1 MTSIWIYRVHAIT
14 EQAAANAANAF
25 WTLIAPGGDP
35 EAQSYGVPLSANG
48 QEPATHR
55 GISSAFT
62 AEMLAKLKVLEDDM
76 PTLRYYVCDA
86 WTFELLEQR
95 NGTATIG
102 QPCSFED
109 VLEDAGLQVI
119 QPEELP

>member
-1 MTSIWIYRVHAIT
+1 MTTLWIYRLHAIT
-14 EQAAANAANAF
+14 PQPAANASNAF
-25 WTLIAPGGDP
+25 WTLVAPMGDS

-55 GISSAFT
+55 GMSSAFT
-62 AEMLAKLKVLEDDM
+62 AEMLAKLKVLEQDM
-76 PTLRYYVCDA
+76 PNLRYYVCDA

-102 QPCSFED
+102 QPCTWED
-109 VLEDAGLQVI
+109 ALEDAGLVVI